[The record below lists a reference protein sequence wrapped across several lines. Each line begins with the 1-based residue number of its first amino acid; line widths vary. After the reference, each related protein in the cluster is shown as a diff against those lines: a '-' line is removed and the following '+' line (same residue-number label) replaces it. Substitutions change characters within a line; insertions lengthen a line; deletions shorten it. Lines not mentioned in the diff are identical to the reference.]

1 MSTKTSSDVA
11 EARDDRMPPGVP
23 YIVSNEFAER
33 FCFYGINSILTIYLV
48 QFLHFTD
55 AKGASW
61 QSLFKSGAYFFP
73 MVGAIISDVFW
84 GKFKTIMIFSIAYC
98 LGCVSLAMFS
108 ETPLAIGLGLLL
120 VAFGTGGIKPCVST
134 NVGDQLTS
142 KNQHLIERAFSWFYL
157 AINAGSSISIW
168 FCPVLLSNPSYGP
181 KWAFGMPAAMMFV
194 ATLVFW
200 MGRKKFVV
208 VPPAGKAWLKDVFS
222 AEGGKLILSLIVIYF
237 FVACFWMLWDQ
248 SNGNTWTLQ
257 AQSSLMDKNLGFGFK
272 VLPAQIQVVNGLFIL
287 ALVPVFTYAIY
298 PICGRFFEVTPL
310 RRIGAGLFT
319 VASSFL
325 IVAWVEQRIQTGHS
339 VSVWWQILAYV
350 VLTASEILVSITAL
364 EFSYKQAPL
373 RMKSF
378 IMALFLL
385 SISLGNFMI
394 AGVNSAMVKG
404 LHASAIEA
412 GEHTWVTVAE
422 AGEFVT
428 GQKIDF
434 TGGNGIQILGGK
446 EPRSLEG
453 TFLVAEIDKVQ
464 SRVRLMDVVERA
476 DVKTQGVFESA
487 GRVETYRLVG
497 PNYFYFFAGV
507 MGVMGVIFIF
517 VAAAYKEKTHVRV
530 DA

>member
-1 MSTKTSSDVA
+1 
-11 EARDDRMPPGVP
+11 
-23 YIVSNEFAER
+23 
-33 FCFYGINSILTIYLV
+33 
-48 QFLHFTD
+48 
-55 AKGASW
+55 
-61 QSLFKSGAYFFP
+61 
-73 MVGAIISDVFW
+73 
-84 GKFKTIMIFSIAYC
+84 
-98 LGCVSLAMFS
+98 
-108 ETPLAIGLGLLL
+108 
-120 VAFGTGGIKPCVST
+120 
-134 NVGDQLTS
+134 
-142 KNQHLIERAFSWFYL
+142 
-157 AINAGSSISIW
+157 
-168 FCPVLLSNPSYGP
+168 
-181 KWAFGMPAAMMFV
+181 
-194 ATLVFW
+194 
-200 MGRKKFVV
+200 
-208 VPPAGKAWLKDVFS
+208 
-222 AEGGKLILSLIVIYF
+222 LIVIYF

-257 AQSSLMDKNLGFGFK
+257 AQSSLMDKNLGFLGFNFT
-272 VLPAQIQVVNGLFIL
+272 VLPAQIQVVNGLFII
-287 ALVPVFTYAIY
+287 ALIPVFTYLIY
-298 PICGRFFEVTPL
+298 PFCSRFFEVTPL

-325 IVAWVEQRIQTGHS
+325 IVAWVEQRIQSGHS
-339 VSVWWQILAYV
+339 VSAWWQILAYV

-394 AGVNSAMVKG
+394 ASVNNAMVKS

-412 GEHTWVTVAE
+412 GEQTWVTVAE

-434 TGGNGIQILGGK
+434 TGENGIKVLGGQ
-446 EPRSLEG
+446 EPRPLEG
-453 TFLVAEIDKVQ
+453 TFLVAEIDPAQ

-476 DVKTQGVFESA
+476 AVKTQGVFQNA

-497 PNYFYFFAGV
+497 PNYFYFFVAV

-517 VAAAYKEKTHVRV
+517 VAMAYKEKTHVRM